1 MLQTMLFICMGY
13 LSGSVLYALIIIPER
28 RTPLCT
34 VDSGAVYLR
43 CCSICSKGSFPV
55 FYGFHGGKEL
65 PLHSDA
71 WQDYSLH
78 WRHFG
83 SWCFCI
89 CIFSRDHVQGDQ
101 KSGCSLG
108 IFPYNYCCINSYA
121 YQQRGTNMFG
131 GEIAWMLSYSHVGQE
146 ADIMPR
152 HLRWQKNSHAAGTG
166 QCCSIPT
173 RCTARDWQKRST
185 TSI

>member
-43 CCSICSKGSFPV
+43 CCSICSKDSSR
-55 FYGFHGGKEL
+55 YI
-65 PLHSDA
+65 
-71 WQDYSLH
+71 
-78 WRHFG
+78 
-83 SWCFCI
+83 CFCI

-121 YQQRGTNMFG
+121 YQQRGTKMFG

-173 RCTARDWQKRST
+173 RCTDQRFCGKDGV
-185 TSI
+185 IL